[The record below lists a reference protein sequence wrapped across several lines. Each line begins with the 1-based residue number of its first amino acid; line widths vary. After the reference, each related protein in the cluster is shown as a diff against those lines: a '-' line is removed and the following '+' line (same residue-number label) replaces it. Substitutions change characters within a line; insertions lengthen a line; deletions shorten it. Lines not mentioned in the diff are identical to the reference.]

1 MLEFTSRNLFRGE
14 NSEARVESLKR
25 EPMQSKTQIS
35 SSAESD
41 LVRRHRVAAMV
52 TRAFIVLTVAL
63 IGVAF
68 TGRAPV
74 IRQGNADPV
83 LVTFIRIIIVVMGIG
98 AVTLRRTRF
107 TAMRLQDIAA
117 LRGIS
122 GLLASLQNT
131 TIQVAILGGLI
142 AVLGFFLM
150 MLTVDPSNM
159 VFIGIAAL
167 AVLIYCYPRRA
178 SWRRVV
184 HGIQLA
190 GDANDTPATKG
201 RVA

>member
-1 MLEFTSRNLFRGE
+1 ME
-14 NSEARVESLKR
+14 NRD
-25 EPMQSKTQIS
+25 QIT
-35 SSAESD
+35 SSAQNE

-63 IGVAF
+63 IAVAF

-74 IRQGNADPV
+74 IGQGNPDPV
-83 LVTFIRIIIVVMGIG
+83 LVAFIRIAIVIMGIG

-107 TAMRLQDIAA
+107 APMRLQDIAA

-122 GLLASLQNT
+122 GLLATLQNT
-131 TIQVAILGGLI
+131 TVQVAALGGLI
-142 AVLGFFLM
+142 AIMGFFLM

-178 SWRRVV
+178 AWQRVV

-190 GDANDTPATKG
+190 GDANDTTAKG

>member
-1 MLEFTSRNLFRGE
+1 MESKNQLSGSAQGE
-14 NSEARVESLKR
+14 
-25 EPMQSKTQIS
+25 
-35 SSAESD
+35 

-63 IGVAF
+63 IAIAF

-74 IRQGNADPV
+74 MGNGKPDPM
-83 LVTFIRIIIVVMGIG
+83 LVAFISIAIVVMGIG

-107 TAMRLQDIAA
+107 AAMRLQDIAA

-122 GLLASLQNT
+122 ALLATLQNT
-131 TIQVAILGGLI
+131 TIQISLLGGLI
-142 AVLGFFLM
+142 AILGFILM
-150 MLTVDPSNM
+150 MRTADPSYM
-159 VFIGIAAL
+159 VAYGIAAL

-178 SWRRVV
+178 SWQRVV
-184 HGIQLA
+184 HGIQQT
-190 GDANDTPATKG
+190 GDANDTPAKG

>member
-1 MLEFTSRNLFRGE
+1 M
-14 NSEARVESLKR
+14 
-25 EPMQSKTQIS
+25 
-35 SSAESD
+35 
-41 LVRRHRVAAMV
+41 AAMV

-63 IGVAF
+63 IAVAF

-74 IRQGNADPV
+74 IGDGPPDRM
-83 LVTFIRIIIVVMGIG
+83 LVGFISITIVILGIG

-107 TAMRLQDIAA
+107 TAMRLQDIAS

-122 GLLASLQNT
+122 GLLITLQNT
-131 TIQVAILGGLI
+131 TIQISLLGGLI
-142 AVLGFFLM
+142 SILGFILM
-150 MLTVDPSNM
+150 MRTGDNSYM

-178 SWRRVV
+178 AWQRVV
-184 HGIQLA
+184 HGIQEA
-190 GDANDTPATKG
+190 GDANDAPAKG

>member
-1 MLEFTSRNLFRGE
+1 MDSR
-14 NSEARVESLKR
+14 
-25 EPMQSKTQIS
+25 TQIS
-35 SSAESD
+35 KNAETE

-52 TRAFIVLTVAL
+52 TRAFIVLTIAL
-63 IGVAF
+63 IAVAF

-74 IRQGNADPV
+74 IGQGQPDPM
-83 LVTFIRIIIVVMGIG
+83 LVGFISILIVIVGIG

-107 TAMRLQDIAA
+107 AAMRLQDIAA

-122 GLLASLQNT
+122 GLLATLQNT
-131 TIQVAILGGLI
+131 TVQIALLGGLI

-150 MLTVDPSNM
+150 MVTADPSKM
-159 VFIGIAAL
+159 VFIGVAAL

-178 SWRRVV
+178 AWQRVI
-184 HGIQLA
+184 HGIQQA
-190 GDANDTPATKG
+190 GDANDAPAKG

>member
-1 MLEFTSRNLFRGE
+1 MESR
-14 NSEARVESLKR
+14 
-25 EPMQSKTQIS
+25 TQIS
-35 SSAESD
+35 TSAQNE
-41 LVRRHRVAAMV
+41 LVRRHRVAAMI

-63 IGVAF
+63 IAVAF

-74 IRQGNADPV
+74 VGNGNPDPV
-83 LVTFIRIIIVVMGIG
+83 LVAFIRITIVVMGIG

-107 TAMRLQDIAA
+107 SAMRLQDIAA

-122 GLLASLQNT
+122 GLLATLQNT
-131 TIQVAILGGLI
+131 TVLVALLGGLI
-142 AVLGFFLM
+142 SILGFFLM

-167 AVLIYCYPRRA
+167 AVLIYGYPRRA
-178 SWRRVV
+178 AWQRVV
-184 HGIQLA
+184 HGIQQS
-190 GDANDTPATKG
+190 GDANDAPAKG